1 MTRGKARIHLDAST
15 PGQPLRRALC
25 GWLDVT
31 TESDIS
37 KVDCK
42 ACLSRLAAQRQGPTA
57 GRKAGKS
64 EPARADVAAELASA
78 FAATLAPNA
87 GPPPRLTAALWAAS
101 CRGAEHR
108 KCGACCLC
116 EWERDAEMWNA
127 VSPWNVRS
135 QVAKP
140 DGAPRWPSLAH
151 ALVAL
156 AEWEAHGRHAKSAIG
171 AILDRCKRGDVG
183 DSERSRP
190 DDPLLR
196 RAGELVRVGQALDL
210 AYPVGGHAKLS
221 AAQCK
226 AVLLL
231 RTPGVVSPM
240 SSYDELG
247 ELLASSEGELRAI
260 VKHGRRVVTDELA
273 TRGVIPVP
281 RPSRAP
287 VPTATAYMAQEEVSL
302 DGC

>member
-1 MTRGKARIHLDAST
+1 MTRGKARTHLDAST
-15 PGQPLRRALC
+15 SGQPLRRARC
-25 GWLDVT
+25 GWLNVD
-31 TESDIS
+31 TETDATLVS
-37 KVDCK
+37 CK
-42 ACLSRLAAQRQGPTA
+42 TCLSLLAAKRQGPPA
-57 GRKAGKS
+57 GRKSGKS
-64 EPARADVAAELASA
+64 EPARAEVAAELASA

-101 CRGAEHR
+101 CKGAEHR
-108 KCGACCLC
+108 KCGACVMC

-127 VSPWNVRS
+127 VSPWNIQLRA
-135 QVAKP
+135 AKP
-140 DGAPRWPSLAH
+140 EGAPRWPSLAH

-171 AILDRCKRGDVG
+171 AILDRCKRGDIG
-183 DSERSRP
+183 DGERSRP

-210 AYPVGGHAKLS
+210 AYPVDGHAKLS

-226 AVLLL
+226 SVLLL

-240 SSYDELG
+240 ASYEALG
-247 ELLASSEGELRAI
+247 ELLGAGEGELRAV
-260 VKHGRRVVTDELA
+260 VKHGRRVVTDELS

-281 RPSRAP
+281 RPTRSHAP
-287 VPTATAYMAQEEVSL
+287 NVTAYQAQEEVSP
-302 DGC
+302 